1 VIKIFEILNFNTR
14 RIALILS
21 AACLFLFSESL
32 VFANMPKEI
41 GMSAGEQAPELKG
54 IGIDEK
60 LGQKLDFNI
69 KLVDET
75 GKEVL
80 LGSFFDGKLPVIIS
94 PVYFSCPGLC
104 NFHLNGL
111 TDALKMMDNSWSVG
125 KKFKILSISFDSKEN
140 SELAAHKK
148 ETYMKLY
155 GREGASA
162 SWHFLT
168 GSADSV
174 RVFTSNVGFKFR
186 WEEAT
191 KEWAH
196 ASAAVVVSPNGIISR
211 YLPGILFQPQ
221 DIKIALNE
229 AAEGKIG
236 NFVDSLVLY
245 CFKYD
250 PHQSKFV
257 LAAFQVMKMG
267 GAFTVL
273 VMVLWLLPI
282 YMRSRRAKKQVG
294 GEIKVH
300 DVV

>member
-1 VIKIFEILNFNTR
+1 MIKIFEILNFNTR
-14 RIALILS
+14 RTALILS
-21 AACLFLFSESL
+21 AAFLLLFSESP
-32 VFANMPKEI
+32 VFANMPKEL
-41 GMSAGEQAPELKG
+41 GLSAGEQVPELKG

-69 KLVDET
+69 KLVDEA

-155 GREGASA
+155 GREGTSA

-174 RVFTSNVGFKFR
+174 RAFTSNVGFKFR

-196 ASAAVVVSPNGIISR
+196 ASAAVVVSPNGTISR

-229 AAEGKIG
+229 ATEGKIG

-267 GAFTVL
+267 GAFMVL